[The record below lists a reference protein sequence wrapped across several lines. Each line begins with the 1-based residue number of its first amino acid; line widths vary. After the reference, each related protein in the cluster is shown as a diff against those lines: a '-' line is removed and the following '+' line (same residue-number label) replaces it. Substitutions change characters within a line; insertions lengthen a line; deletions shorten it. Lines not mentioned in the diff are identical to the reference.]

1 MLHFTAENTIR
12 ALPFDALVPALR
24 DGFARGARTPPRHHH
39 TLDEASDATL
49 LLMPSWT
56 QGTWPE
62 GDFVGV
68 KLVNVFPGNA
78 DRGRPAL
85 SSAYLLASAAT
96 GEHLAL
102 IDGNELTRR
111 RTVAT
116 SALAASYLA
125 RPDSATLLVIGA
137 GHIAGLVAA
146 AYRSVLDIRTVLI
159 HDRTPAHAERLA
171 GSLRAEGMDA
181 RVAPDRAEAVA
192 SADVISCAT
201 LATEPLV
208 RGEWLRPGTH
218 LDLIGSFRPT
228 MREADDTC
236 VRRGSVYVD
245 TPVALAESG
254 DLTQPIA
261 SGALD
266 PDDVVGT
273 LPRLCLE
280 EVPGRRDREEITVFK
295 TVGSGL
301 ADLAAAALVYRG
313 HGGATSG

>member
-1 MLHFTAENTIR
+1 MLHFTAEDTVR

-24 DGFARGARTPPRHHH
+24 QGFARGAHAPARHHH
-39 TLDEASDATL
+39 TLDEASNATL

-56 QGTWPE
+56 TRGTWAE

-85 SSAYLLASAAT
+85 SSAYLLAGAET

-116 SALAASYLA
+116 SALAASFLA
-125 RPDSATLLVIGA
+125 RPDSATHLVIGA
-137 GHIAGLVAA
+137 GHVGSLAAA

-159 HDRTPAHAERLA
+159 HDRTPARAEALAER
-171 GSLRAEGMDA
+171 LRAEGMDA
-181 RVAPDRAEAVA
+181 RVAPDRAEAAA

-201 LATEPLV
+201 LATEPVV

-228 MREADDTC
+228 MREADDSC
-236 VRRGSVYVD
+236 VRRGSVYLD
-245 TPVALAESG
+245 TPVALEESG
-254 DLTQPIA
+254 DLTEPIA
-261 SGALD
+261 SGALGRD
-266 PDDVVGT
+266 AVVGT
-273 LPRLCLE
+273 LPQLCRE
-280 EVPGRRDREEITVFK
+280 EVPGRRDSEEITVFK
-295 TVGSGL
+295 SVGSGL

-313 HGGATSG
+313 AGASAA